1 MPRSTIHASDLES
14 HTSDDDTPKRSPH
27 QDSHC
32 AHSLED
38 ESGSDGDDD
47 SDEEPDEVVFVHQDQ
62 ALWSIEELQILS
74 PFKDEWVESSFSEQ
88 GPIVEHAVKDLLALR
103 KQDPRQLRRKVRT
116 WLKRKVKKRKGFG
129 PGKAPPLHTVVAWYK
144 DVELTT
150 RVKEK
155 HGVVPG
161 DKSRFIG
168 LWKTELTLMVND
180 LKNDPT
186 NKKELK
192 KMEDKRTRW
201 MEKGPPPDKRK
212 WCAK

>member
-1 MPRSTIHASDLES
+1 M
-14 HTSDDDTPKRSPH
+14 SDDDDPTKSPRQGFPCPH
-27 QDSHC
+27 SVEDDSG
-32 AHSLED
+32 AE
-38 ESGSDGDDD
+38 GDDD
-47 SDEEPDEVVFVHQDQ
+47 SEEEGDEVVVVTQDQ
-62 ALWSIEELQILS
+62 AIWSLDELEILS
-74 PFKDEWVESSFSEQ
+74 PFKDEWVESSSAEQ
-88 GPIVEHAVKDLLALR
+88 GAIVEHAVKDLLALR
-103 KQDPRQLRRKVRT
+103 KQDPGPLRKKVRT
-116 WLKRKVKKRKGFG
+116 WLRRKVKKRKAFG

-168 LWKTELTLMVND
+168 LWKTELTAMVND
-180 LKNDPT
+180 LKDNPT

-201 MEKGPPPDKRK
+201 TQKGPPPDRRK
-212 WCAK
+212 WLAESPPRSLRC